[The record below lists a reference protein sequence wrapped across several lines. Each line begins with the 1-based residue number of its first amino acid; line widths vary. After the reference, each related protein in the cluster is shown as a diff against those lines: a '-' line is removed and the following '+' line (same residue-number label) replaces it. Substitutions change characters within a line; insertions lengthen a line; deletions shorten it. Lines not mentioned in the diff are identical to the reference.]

1 VKAERIPSKSV
12 LHSYLH
18 ENVRHGTPDFPVG
31 FYRTATP
38 QDFQDMPFHW
48 HEEMEFTLVQ
58 GSLSYSID
66 LTTLEVEEGDLLL
79 IPSDTLHSAHQIRD
93 REAVTKAVV
102 FHLSTVGLGVGD
114 ACDQRFIR
122 PLREGRLTLPPVVRK
137 GDPYYG
143 ELLECFHRL
152 WECREDTLPYRELV
166 FRAWAFR
173 LIHLLWQCVGEAGEP
188 LPKRISH
195 PYEEKLK
202 LALAYMQE
210 HYAESI
216 TVGELADLCGFSQVH
231 FMNVFKEAIGATCI
245 QYLIEYRLAQAAARL
260 QESDEPVT
268 QIALDTGFQNISYF
282 NRTFKTHY
290 HVTPTAYR
298 RKRA

>member
-1 VKAERIPSKSV
+1 VKLEQEPAKSV

-48 HEEMEFTLVQ
+48 HEEMEFTLVR

-66 LTTLEVEEGDLLL
+66 LTTLEVEDGDLLL
-79 IPSDTLHSAHQIRD
+79 IPPDTLHSAHQIGE
-93 REAVTKAVV
+93 REAVTDAVV
-102 FHLSTVGLGVGD
+102 FHLSTVGLGGGD

-122 PLREGRLTLPPVVRK
+122 PLREGRLILPPVVRK
-137 GDPYYG
+137 GDPFYG

-152 WECREDTLPYRELV
+152 WECRESTLPYRELV

-173 LIHLLWQCVGEAGEP
+173 LIQLLWQSVGEAGKP
-188 LPKRISH
+188 LPKRMTH

-260 QESDEPVT
+260 QESDQPVT

-282 NRTFKTHY
+282 NRSFKNHY